1 MPVTIVFNPLSML
14 ATEHDWDV
22 NGRAS
27 TTKELASCP
36 YPLKPMVRRVSSF
49 IDPSLPNPQPFIAQ
63 CRPDVLLERQT
74 LSVVGEW
81 DGNKDVRSEEEL
93 RGLHVRSTFNRGNIC
108 RLRTY
113 IHVPVR
119 SAFLYYHPR
128 AVDQW
133 SFQKKLFIDGPRR
146 RLIAASRKPG
156 GCAPCRR
163 VVEYRVHY
171 YLFDEND
178 RTWETTRSFDI
189 ELVYDKQQSTAT
201 KKKGDEQARYQESI
215 GNPQPVVKDRAG
227 DHLNVSDPDIT
238 NARNMQKKQE
248 EEEYYGR
255 KDAEVLAARR
265 AIDSNSPM
273 TEEASE
279 SES

>member
-1 MPVTIVFNPLSML
+1 MSAVKKNCEVSMYDLHSIVGISADCVHIYTFPSVLLSFIITRVQL
-14 ATEHDWDV
+14 TNESLV
-22 NGRAS
+22 G
-27 TTKELASCP
+27 
-36 YPLKPMVRRVSSF
+36 VRRV
-49 IDPSLPNPQPFIAQ
+49 
-63 CRPDVLLERQT
+63 
-74 LSVVGEW
+74 G
-81 DGNKDVRSEEEL
+81 
-93 RGLHVRSTFNRGNIC
+93 
-108 RLRTY
+108 
-113 IHVPVR
+113 
-119 SAFLYYHPR
+119 
-128 AVDQW
+128 
-133 SFQKKLFIDGPRR
+133 
-146 RLIAASRKPG
+146 
-156 GCAPCRR
+156 R

-201 KKKGDEQARYQESI
+201 KKKGGNKKEAPSVSPKNMEEALTRFWAHIKRRHGINRQEFMKRKSSPAVLWCSRRFYRDEQARYQESI

-279 SES
+279 TTVLLCNTDNKWEEN